1 MIPSWRGTN
10 SMKIFRYLS
19 IKNKLIALVLMVAL
33 LAIGLG
39 SALVIYN
46 DLKTFKMDMENNT
59 DTLAKFLAE
68 ACQAPL
74 AFDMGDE
81 LREELDKLKGLPSIE
96 NACVYN
102 EEGDV
107 FAVYE
112 KSPGGFIPPAIQE
125 SASSEFKGDYLH
137 VFLPVLVKNKRYGT
151 LYLRASTALL
161 DQKINDYLKT
171 MGFGLIG
178 LILLT
183 YLLAARFQR
192 GISQPILRL
201 ARVTDHITRD
211 ADYSVR
217 VKKEGA
223 DEIGTLYEG
232 FNNMLEQIHL
242 REKQRDEAEAEQ
254 RRLMVELEE
263 KNKELEQVVYVTSH
277 DLRSPLVNIQGFS
290 KELGF
295 SLKEFASLIETED
308 LPPDV
313 KKRFSLILEE
323 DIPDSLKYIL
333 SSTTKMDNL
342 LSGLLKLS
350 RVGRTTTTFSNI
362 DMNELITEINH
373 AFEFQ
378 LKEAGVEFKV
388 DDLPSCF
395 GDETQLNQMFS
406 NLLSNAL
413 KYLDPK
419 RPGKIHITGRQ
430 QGDRVV
436 YCVSDNGTGIPK
448 GHQKKVFQI
457 FHRLNPEDT
466 EGEGLGLTIV
476 NKIVNRHGGK
486 IRVKSEP
493 GKGSRFFISLP
504 SLKSIKEK
512 INSPAAQ

>member
-1 MIPSWRGTN
+1 
-10 SMKIFRYLS
+10 
-19 IKNKLIALVLMVAL
+19 MVSL

-39 SALVIYN
+39 STLIIYY
-46 DLKTFKMDMENNT
+46 DIKTFKKDMVDST
-59 DTLAKFLAE
+59 DTLANFLAE
-68 ACQAPL
+68 TCHAPL
-74 AFDMGDE
+74 AFDRGDE
-81 LREELDKLKGLPSIE
+81 LKEELNQLKGLPFIE

-112 KSPGGFIPPAIQE
+112 KHPGGFIPPAMQE
-125 SASSEFKGDYLH
+125 SASSKFRGDYLH
-137 VFLPVLVKNKRYGT
+137 VFLPIQGKNKRYGT
-151 LYLRASTALL
+151 LYLRASTTLL

-171 MGFGLIG
+171 MGVGLIG

-201 ARVTDHITRD
+201 AEVTDHITQD

-254 RRLMVELEE
+254 GRLMVELEE

-295 SLKEFASLIETED
+295 SLKEFASLLETED

-313 KKRFSLILEE
+313 KKKFSLILEE

-350 RVGRTTTTFSNI
+350 RVGRTAATFSNI
-362 DMNELITEINH
+362 DMNELIIEIIH

-378 LKEAGVEFKV
+378 LKEAGVELKV
-388 DDLPSCF
+388 DELPSCF
-395 GDETQLNQMFS
+395 GNETQLNQMFS
-406 NLLSNAL
+406 NLLNNAL

-419 RPGKIHITGRQ
+419 RPGKIHISGHQ
-430 QGDRVV
+430 EGDRVI
-436 YCVSDNGTGIPK
+436 YCISDNGIGIPEE
-448 GHQKKVFQI
+448 HQKKVFQI

-476 NKIVNRHGGK
+476 NKIVSRHGGK
-486 IRVKSEP
+486 IWVKSKP
-493 GKGSRFFISLP
+493 GKGSSFLISLP
-504 SLKSIKEK
+504 CLKPKKEK
-512 INSPAAQ
+512 INSPPVQ

>member
-1 MIPSWRGTN
+1 
-10 SMKIFRYLS
+10 
-19 IKNKLIALVLMVAL
+19 MVSL

-39 SALVIYN
+39 SALIIYY
-46 DLKTFKMDMENNT
+46 DIKTFKKDMVDST
-59 DTLAKFLAE
+59 DTLANFLAE
-68 ACQAPL
+68 TCQAPL
-74 AFDMGDE
+74 AFDRGDE
-81 LREELDKLKGLPSIE
+81 LKEELDQLKGLPFIE

-102 EEGDV
+102 EGGDI

-112 KSPGGFIPPAIQE
+112 KHPGGFIPPAMQE
-125 SASSEFKGDYLH
+125 SASSKFKGDYLH
-137 VFLPVLVKNKRYGT
+137 VFLPIQGKNKRYGT
-151 LYLRASTALL
+151 LYLRASTTLL

-171 MGFGLIG
+171 MGLGLIG

-201 ARVTDHITRD
+201 AEVTDHITRD

-217 VKKEGA
+217 VKKQGT
-223 DEIGTLYEG
+223 DEIGTLYNG

-254 RRLMVELEE
+254 MRLMVELEE

-295 SLKEFASLIETED
+295 SLKEFASLLETEN

-313 KKRFSLILEE
+313 KKKFSLILEE

-350 RVGRTTTTFSNI
+350 RVGRTTATFGNI
-362 DMNELITEINH
+362 DMNELIIEMQQ

-378 LKEAGVEFKV
+378 LKEAGVELKV
-388 DDLPSCF
+388 DDLPPCF
-395 GDETQLNQMFS
+395 GNDTQINQMFS
-406 NLLSNAL
+406 NLLNNAL

-419 RPGKIHITGRQ
+419 RPGKIHISGCQDR
-430 QGDRVV
+430 DRVI
-436 YCVSDNGTGIPK
+436 YCVTDNGIGIPK
-448 GHQKKVFQI
+448 EHQKKVFQI

-476 NKIVNRHGGK
+476 NKIVSRHGGK
-486 IRVKSEP
+486 IWIQSEP
-493 GKGSRFFISLP
+493 GMGSSFFISLP
-504 SLKSIKEK
+504 SIKIKPKKEK
-512 INSPAAQ
+512 INPPPVQ